1 VPDHDDNA
9 AFDKGL
15 RRSSALF
22 GIAAIVGLNNRNALA
37 EHAAFGIDPFSGR
50 LSGAAD
56 LPTGLICRRG
66 DAHDD
71 VGTCRQRLQQGKKRD
86 EPSAQSRPP

>member
-9 AFDKGL
+9 VFDKEL

-22 GIAAIVGLNNRNALA
+22 GIAAIVGLDNCKVLA
-37 EHAAFGIDPFSGR
+37 EHAAFGIDPFGGR
-50 LSGAAD
+50 LSCAAD

-71 VGTCRQRLQQGKKRD
+71 ICTRRQRLQQGKKRD
-86 EPSAQSRPP
+86 EPSAQ